1 MNFGNQNQPMHLYQN
16 PGYNFERRKRQTLIL
31 DIDDSTETHLGTG
44 GEFSVELFEPL
55 LIDKDSEIYLDNFI
69 SFNSNIAGVG
79 DDSAFCLTINEFNIQ
94 TNVATN
100 SSDKGQHHFNK
111 LIIPNEHSSVDTYF
125 GAVVHKG
132 KKYNYVCDINPG
144 KIGRISGK
152 ITNLAGN
159 PIFHHQ
165 GVNTHTYA
173 LIGITS
179 WNKTGGSP
187 RALKLGE
194 SVTIEGPVSKKIDN
208 QPITV
213 TILANTNVDSPT
225 ILFSHS
231 GTSGTLK
238 EAQFVHNTLTITA
251 SNTNYIFTVGDAST
265 GNVSLIQAP
274 GRFIAEFTIVSKD

>member
-1 MNFGNQNQPMHLYQN
+1 MNFGNQNQPMNLYQN

-31 DIDDSTETHLGTG
+31 DIDDSTETHLGTA

-69 SFNSNIAGVG
+69 SFNSNIAGHG

-152 ITNLAGN
+152 ITNLAGESVFHGADAFRTHMITGIPSGFITKAI
-159 PIFHHQ
+159 PIR
-165 GVNTHTYA
+165 TSIT
-173 LIGITS
+173 ITS
-179 WNKTGGSP
+179 GLEKDNVSGSIQGTMLVTS
-187 RALKLGE
+187 LK
-194 SVTIEGPVSKKIDN
+194 
-208 QPITV
+208 
-213 TILANTNVDSPT
+213 
-225 ILFSHS
+225 
-231 GTSGTLK
+231 
-238 EAQFVHNTLTITA
+238 
-251 SNTNYIFTVGDAST
+251 DAST
-265 GNVSLIQAP
+265 IIFSTKFQNALSFVSGGSLKITTYGNSNGTPTSGLHLSTEP
-274 GRFIAEFTIVSKD
+274 GRFIAEFTIVSKE